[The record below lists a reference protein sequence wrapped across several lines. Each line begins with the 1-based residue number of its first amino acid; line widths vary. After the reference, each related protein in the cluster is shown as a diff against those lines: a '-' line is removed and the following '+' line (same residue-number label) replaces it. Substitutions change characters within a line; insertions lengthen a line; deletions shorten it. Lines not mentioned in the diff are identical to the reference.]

1 MKSLVMKEMLY
12 RRWEKTCGWLALCFR
27 KFRKGT
33 PENQKASLEKQFVER
48 WTLALAEKADVFNGL
63 YGALLRIQAGTAKKK
78 GKVLSEWWS
87 RTRYQWEGKE
97 LAAFCRPVF
106 EKLLAED
113 SDVEY
118 RKYARLLLEA
128 ASAAGITRDVPGKA
142 VLDELTTNA
151 YMEWEGKQLYL
162 GDHVEILFPA
172 WYQKGCVVEQG
183 NCRSLEMQEG

>member
-1 MKSLVMKEMLY
+1 MKSLVMKEMIY
-12 RRWEKTCGWLALCFR
+12 RRWEKICGWLALCFR

-63 YGALLRIQAGTAKKK
+63 YGALFRIQAGTAKKK

-128 ASAAGITRDVPGKA
+128 ASAAGITRDVPGRA

>member
-12 RRWEKTCGWLALCFR
+12 RRWEKICGWLALRFR

-33 PENQKASLEKQFVER
+33 PENKKASLEKQFVER

-78 GKVLSEWWS
+78 GKVLSEWLS